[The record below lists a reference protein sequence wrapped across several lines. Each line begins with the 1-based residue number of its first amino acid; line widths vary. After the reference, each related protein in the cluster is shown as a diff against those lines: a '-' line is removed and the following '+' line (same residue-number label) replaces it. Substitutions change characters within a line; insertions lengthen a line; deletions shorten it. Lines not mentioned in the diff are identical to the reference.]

1 VSVNQPGHGR
11 TNDAIKAAV
20 ALTVAAT
27 ITFGSVVVQAASLSM
42 DVFRTSDSVPA
53 FAEDALGS
61 RTACEDAPQAG
72 PLSLRDALDRGLCN
86 DPKVRAAW
94 QDIKV
99 KAAQL
104 GQAKSAY
111 LPTLSADYQAV
122 RDNSSTDVHD
132 HPNLSS
138 SNHALIQTVDA
149 TANLVL
155 WDFGSRAAASR
166 AASEMVLSAT
176 AAYRASLQTSV
187 ATLAKDY
194 FAALGAAGTASA
206 ARETVDAASHT
217 ALAAQARVQH
227 GVAPISDQLQA
238 QTSLQE
244 AIYAA
249 QKADSDLRAAKGIL
263 AIDMHQDPLAP
274 MDLPDVHVVQQLPQL
289 NGVTVR
295 EMLDDAAS
303 ANPEIVSALA
313 QLNAAN
319 AQVDKA
325 KADGLPTISLT
336 SKYTRN
342 NQPASLGLGVPQ
354 YPATGHDWY
363 VGIQVR
369 IPLFEGFSRTY
380 QIREAQAKAAEQEE
394 AVRDAQKQ
402 VASGIWTD
410 FETVTSSHENV
421 ESTQRLLEIAEQSFN
436 VANRR
441 YQMGAG
447 SILEVLNAQGAL
459 SRARKEQVTSLA
471 DFGSATLQLASKL
484 GRIRNW

>member
-1 VSVNQPGHGR
+1 VSVKQSMSTR
-11 TNDAIKAAV
+11 MA
-20 ALTVAAT
+20 ALTNIALAAT
-27 ITFGSVVVQAASLSM
+27 LLTGSVFSHASPIAM
-42 DVFRTSDSVPA
+42 DVFRTSANVPA

-61 RTACEDAPQAG
+61 RTACEDPPQAG
-72 PLSLRDALDRGLCN
+72 PLSLRDALDKGLCN

-99 KAAQL
+99 KAAEL
-104 GQAKSAY
+104 GQAKAAY
-111 LPTLSADYQAV
+111 LPTISADYQAV

-176 AAYRASLQTSV
+176 ASYRASLQNSV

-194 FAALGAAGTASA
+194 FAALGAAGSA
-206 ARETVDAASHT
+206 AAAHDTVE
-217 ALAAQARVQH
+217 AAQATATAARARVEH
-227 GVAPISDQLQA
+227 GVAPISDELQA
-238 QTSLQE
+238 ETSLQE
-244 AIYAA
+244 AVYAA
-249 QKADSDLRAAKGIL
+249 QKAESDLRAAKGIL
-263 AIDMHQDPLAP
+263 AIDMHQDPLIS
-274 MDLPDVHVVQQLPQL
+274 MELPDIHAAQQLPQL
-289 NGVTVR
+289 SGVTVR
-295 EMLDDAAS
+295 EMLEDAANG
-303 ANPEIVSALA
+303 NPEIVSALA
-313 QLNAAN
+313 QLNAAR

-325 KADGLPTISLT
+325 RADGLPTISLT

-363 VGIQVR
+363 IGVQVR
-369 IPLFEGFSRTY
+369 IPLFEGFSRSY

-394 AVRDAQKQ
+394 VVRDAQKQ
-402 VASGIWTD
+402 VASAIWTD
-410 FETVTSSHENV
+410 FETVTSSHDNV
-421 ESTQRLLEIAEQSFN
+421 ESTKRLLSIAEQSFTA
-436 VANRR
+436 ANKR

-447 SILEVLNAQGAL
+447 SILEVLNAQSAL

-471 DFGSATLQLASKL
+471 DFGTATLQLASKL

>member
-1 VSVNQPGHGR
+1 VSVNQSM
-11 TNDAIKAAV
+11 NDRIAALRKI
-20 ALTVAAT
+20 ALAAT
-27 ITFGSVVVQAASLSM
+27 LLTGSVFSHASTIAM
-42 DVFRTSDSVPA
+42 DVFRTSANVPA

-61 RTACEDAPQAG
+61 RTACEDPPQAG
-72 PLSLRDALDRGLCN
+72 PLSLRDALDKGLCN

-99 KAAQL
+99 KAAEL
-104 GQAKSAY
+104 GQAKAAY
-111 LPTLSADYQAV
+111 LPTISADYQAV

-166 AASEMVLSAT
+166 AASELVLSAT
-176 AAYRASLQTSV
+176 ASYRASLQNSV

-194 FAALGAAGTASA
+194 FAALGAAGAASA
-206 ARETVDAASHT
+206 AHETVEAAKET
-217 ALAAQARVQH
+217 ATAARARVEH

-238 QTSLQE
+238 ETSLQE
-244 AIYAA
+244 AVYAS

-263 AIDMHQDPLAP
+263 AIDMHQDPLLP
-274 MDLPDVHVVQQLPQL
+274 MELPDIHIAQQLPQL
-289 NGVTVR
+289 SGATVR
-295 EMLDDAAS
+295 EMLDDAANG
-303 ANPEIVSALA
+303 NPEIVSALA
-313 QLNAAN
+313 QLNAAR

-363 VGIQVR
+363 IGVQVR
-369 IPLFEGFSRTY
+369 IPLFEGFSRSY

-394 AVRDAQKQ
+394 VVRDAQKQ
-402 VASGIWTD
+402 VASAIWTD
-410 FETVTSSHENV
+410 FETVTSSHDNV
-421 ESTQRLLEIAEQSFN
+421 ESTRRLLSIAEQSFTA
-436 VANRR
+436 ANKR

-447 SILEVLNAQGAL
+447 SILEVLNAQSAL

-471 DFGSATLQLASKL
+471 DFGTATLQLASKL